1 MKKIAI
7 FLCALVAAGSAAYAQ
22 TDSKAALMA
31 DIERAGGVHYLCPTN
46 QPAPTSAPKGYKAFY
61 VSHIGRHGA
70 RYALGGSVYEEQL
83 AVWTKG
89 HEKGWLTPSGEAFYQ
104 AYKDFYPAI
113 ALREGNLTQKG
124 QDQHRYIAGQIYRNY
139 PSVFKGKTH
148 AEAVSTVSHRVI
160 VSMFS
165 FLSELDN
172 LDRDFTFG
180 ADYGQPYQSYLLP
193 DVIDSGAERHGD
205 AEVKYGQFRDQV
217 LDLDGLLAK
226 WFTRPDSLVTNKYKF
241 CFDLHTVV
249 STLDNT
255 DAPVVPEALYSVYTP
270 EERYQLWRV
279 NNYRDYQ
286 LLGRSPDTENLRMKA
301 MSALLKDFVEKAD
314 EDMRTGQV
322 QLRLRFG
329 HDSTLMPLLS
339 LMDVNGMGAAIEDP
353 YEVEKYWQ
361 NYNIPMACNF
371 QLVFFKSKKNP
382 DILVQVLLNG
392 FEATLPLPMAAPGS
406 FYRWEDVKAC
416 YSHYAGKH

>member
-217 LDLDGLLAK
+217 LDLDAMLAK

-255 DAPVVPEALYSVYTP
+255 DVPEIPEALYSVYTP

>member
-89 HEKGWLTPSGEAFYQ
+89 HEKGWLTPAGEVFYQ

-205 AEVKYGQFRDQV
+205 AEVKFRQFRDQV
-217 LDLDGLLAK
+217 LDLDAMLGK

-255 DAPVVPEALYSVYTP
+255 DVPEIPEALYSVYTP

>member
-22 TDSKAALMA
+22 MDSKAALMA

-89 HEKGWLTPSGEAFYQ
+89 HEKGWLTPAGEVFYQ

-113 ALREGNLTQKG
+113 AFREGNLTQKG

-217 LDLDGLLAK
+217 LDLDAMLAK

-255 DAPVVPEALYSVYTP
+255 DVPEIPEALYSVYTP

>member
-22 TDSKAALMA
+22 TDSRAALMA

-205 AEVKYGQFRDQV
+205 AEVKFGQFRDQV

-255 DAPVVPEALYSVYTP
+255 DVPEIPEALYSVYTP

-314 EDMRTGQV
+314 EDMRTGRV

-361 NYNIPMACNF
+361 NYNVPMACNF

-392 FEATLPLPMAAPGS
+392 FEATLPLPMAAPG
-406 FYRWEDVKAC
+406 FYRWQDFKAYYC
-416 YSHYAGKH
+416 E

>member
-70 RYALGGSVYEEQL
+70 RYALGGSVYEDQL

-89 HEKGWLTPSGEAFYQ
+89 HEKGWLTPAGEVFYQ

-113 ALREGNLTQKG
+113 AFREGNLTQKG

-205 AEVKYGQFRDQV
+205 AEVKFRQFRDQV

-255 DAPVVPEALYSVYTP
+255 DVPEVPEALYSVYTP

-279 NNYRDYQ
+279 NNFRDYQ
-286 LLGRSPDTENLRMKA
+286 LLGNSPDTENLRMKA

-392 FEATLPLPMAAPGS
+392 FEARLPFPEAAPG
-406 FYRWEDVKAC
+406 FYRWQDFKAYYC
-416 YSHYAGKH
+416 E

>member
-1 MKKIAI
+1 MKKVSSLCL
-7 FLCALVAAGSAAYAQ
+7 FLLLCVLAYGQ
-22 TDSKAALMA
+22 GDVQEGVLA
-31 DIERAGGVHYLCPTN
+31 DIERAGGVHYLYPTN

-61 VSHIGRHGA
+61 VSHVGRHGA
-70 RYALGGSVYEEQL
+70 RYALGGSVYEDQL
-83 AVWTKG
+83 AVWTRG
-89 HEKGWLTPSGEAFYQ
+89 HEKGWLTPAGEVFYQ
-104 AYKDFYPAI
+104 AYKEFYPAI

-124 QDQHRYIAGQIYRNY
+124 QGQHRYIASRIYKNY

-193 DVIDSGAERHGD
+193 DVIDSGAERHGE
-205 AEVKYGQFRDQV
+205 AEVKFTRFRDEV
-217 LDLDGLLAK
+217 LDLDALLGK

-241 CFDLHTVV
+241 CADLHTVV

-270 EERYQLWRV
+270 QERYSLWRV

-301 MSALLKDFVEKAD
+301 MLALLKDFVEKAD
-314 EDMRTGQV
+314 EDIRSGRV
-322 QLRLRFG
+322 QLRLRFA

-339 LMDVNGMGAAIEDP
+339 LMDVNGMGASIENP
-353 YEVEKYWQ
+353 YEVEKAWQ
-361 NYNIPMACNF
+361 NYNVPMACNF

-392 FEATLPLPMAAPGS
+392 FEARLPFPEAAPG
-406 FYRWEDVKAC
+406 FYRWQDFKAYYC
-416 YSHYAGKH
+416 K

>member
-22 TDSKAALMA
+22 TDSKSALMA

-205 AEVKYGQFRDQV
+205 AEVKFRQFRDQV

-255 DAPVVPEALYSVYTP
+255 DVPEIPEALYSVYTP

-314 EDMRTGQV
+314 EDIRSGQV

>member
-22 TDSKAALMA
+22 TDSRAALMA
-31 DIERAGGVHYLCPTN
+31 DVERAGGVHYLCPTN

-89 HEKGWLTPSGEAFYQ
+89 HENGWLTPAGEVFYQ

-113 ALREGNLTQKG
+113 ALREGNLTHKG

-205 AEVKYGQFRDQV
+205 AEVKFRQFRDQV
-217 LDLDGLLAK
+217 LDLDAMLAK

-255 DAPVVPEALYSVYTP
+255 DVPEIPEALYSVYTP
-270 EERYQLWRV
+270 EERYNLWRV

-314 EDMRTGQV
+314 EDIRTGQV

-361 NYNIPMACNF
+361 NYNVPMACNF

-406 FYRWEDVKAC
+406 FYRWEDVKAY

>member
-22 TDSKAALMA
+22 TDSKSAVMA
-31 DIERAGGVHYLCPTN
+31 DIERAGGVHYLYPTN
-46 QPAPTSAPKGYKAFY
+46 QPVPTSAPKGYKAFY
-61 VSHIGRHGA
+61 VSHVGRHGS
-70 RYALGGSVYEEQL
+70 RYALGGSVYEDQL
-83 AVWTKG
+83 AIWSKG
-89 HEKGWLTPSGEAFYQ
+89 HEKGWLTPAGETFYQ

-113 ALREGNLTQKG
+113 ARREGNLTYKG
-124 QDQHRYIAGQIYRNY
+124 QGQHRYIASQIYRNY
-139 PSVFKGKTH
+139 PSVFKGETH

-165 FLSELDN
+165 FLSQLDN
-172 LDRDFTFG
+172 TDKDFTFG

-205 AEVKYGQFRDQV
+205 AEVKFGQFRDQV

-255 DAPVVPEALYSVYTP
+255 DVPEIPEALYSVYTP

-314 EDMRTGQV
+314 EDIRSGQV

-392 FEATLPLPMAAPGS
+392 FEATLPLPMAAPSS

>member
-31 DIERAGGVHYLCPTN
+31 DIERAGGVHYLYPTN

-205 AEVKYGQFRDQV
+205 AEVKFRQFRDQV

-226 WFTRPDSLVTNKYKF
+226 WFTRPDSLLTDPADF
-241 CFDLHTVV
+241 CGDLHTVV
-249 STLDNT
+249 STLDNL
-255 DAPVVPEALYSVYTP
+255 DIPVPA
-270 EERYQLWRV
+270 QLGIEYLRDIRRPRKRDLLAASRFYEKV
-279 NNYRDYQ
+279 RDPFAEIAGDYR
-286 LLGRSPDTENLRMKA
+286 
-301 MSALLKDFVEKAD
+301 
-314 EDMRTGQV
+314 
-322 QLRLRFG
+322 
-329 HDSTLMPLLS
+329 TL
-339 LMDVNGMGAAIEDP
+339 V
-353 YEVEKYWQ
+353 V
-361 NYNIPMACNF
+361 
-371 QLVFFKSKKNP
+371 
-382 DILVQVLLNG
+382 
-392 FEATLPLPMAAPGS
+392 
-406 FYRWEDVKAC
+406 
-416 YSHYAGKH
+416 

>member
-1 MKKIAI
+1 MKKVSS
-7 FLCALVAAGSAAYAQ
+7 LCLFILLCTLAYAQ
-22 TDSKAALMA
+22 TDSRAALMA

-89 HEKGWLTPSGEAFYQ
+89 HEKGWLTPAGEVFYQ

-205 AEVKYGQFRDQV
+205 AEVKFRQFRDQV

-226 WFTRPDSLVTNKYKF
+226 WFTRPDSLVTRGKYKF
-241 CFDLHTVV
+241 CYDMHTLV
-249 STLDNT
+249 STLDNL
-255 DAPVVPEALYSVYTP
+255 DVPAPQELYEVYTP
-270 EERYQLWRV
+270 EERYRLWRV
-279 NNYRDYQ
+279 KNYRDYQ
-286 LLGRSPDTENLRMKA
+286 LVGPSPDTQNLRVQA
-301 MSALLKDFVEKAD
+301 MRPLLDDILEKAETD
-314 EDMRTGQV
+314 WQNGV
-322 QLRLRFG
+322 QLRLRFA

-339 LMDVNGMGAAIEDP
+339 LMGVNDMGVRVENP
-353 YEVEKYWQ
+353 YEAENYWR
-361 NYNIPMACNF
+361 NFDIPMGCNF

-406 FYRWEDVKAC
+406 FYRWQDIKER
-416 YSHYAGKH
+416 YGN

>member
-1 MKKIAI
+1 MKKVSS
-7 FLCALVAAGSAAYAQ
+7 LCLFILLCTLAYAQ
-22 TDSKAALMA
+22 TDSRVALMA
-31 DIERAGGVHYLCPTN
+31 DVERAGGVHYLCPTN

-89 HEKGWLTPSGEAFYQ
+89 HEKGWLTPSGETFYQ

-205 AEVKYGQFRDQV
+205 AEVKFGQFRDQV

-255 DAPVVPEALYSVYTP
+255 DVPEIPEALYSVYTP

-279 NNYRDYQ
+279 NNFRDYQ
-286 LLGRSPDTENLRMKA
+286 LLGNSPDTENLRMKA

-314 EDMRTGQV
+314 EDMRTGRV

-361 NYNIPMACNF
+361 NYNVPMACNF
-371 QLVFFKSKKNP
+371 QLIFFKSKKNP

-392 FEATLPLPMAAPGS
+392 FEATLPFPAAAPG
-406 FYRWEDVKAC
+406 FYRWSDFKA
-416 YSHYAGKH
+416 YYQK